1 MCSFHGCCDSGIH
14 SERNT
19 PNLRSGPDRSR
30 HNKDLIFEGSMQST
44 VSEPREVTRLN
55 ARPDHRSNR
64 HEHRSDR
71 HEPRSDHRRDQHH
84 GRRDNT
90 LNTRSDSHMNSQSD
104 NPVNARPS
112 DTNLK
117 NVHVVISG
125 KVQGVYYRKWTV
137 ENATKLSL
145 NGWVRNCKDGTVEAV
160 FSGKPNAVDH
170 MVNICK
176 SGPSRARVANVE
188 VTTAAGPPKKGFEQ
202 LDDKRW

>member
-1 MCSFHGCCDSGIH
+1 VIHGVFSVV
-14 SERNT
+14 T
-19 PNLRSGPDRSR
+19 T
-30 HNKDLIFEGSMQST
+30 ST
-44 VSEPREVTRLN
+44 MTQLML
-55 ARPDHRSNR
+55 
-64 HEHRSDR
+64 
-71 HEPRSDHRRDQHH
+71 Q
-84 GRRDNT
+84 
-90 LNTRSDSHMNSQSD
+90 
-104 NPVNARPS
+104 
-112 DTNLK
+112 
-117 NVHVVISG
+117 VHVVISG

-145 NGWVRNCKDGTVEAV
+145 NGWVRNCKDGTVEAM

>member
-30 HNKDLIFEGSMQST
+30 HNRDLVFEGSMPST

-71 HEPRSDHRRDQHH
+71 HEPHSDHRRDQHH

-90 LNTRSDSHMNSQSD
+90 LNTRSDSLMNSQSD

-117 NVHVVISG
+117 NVTSFPHSSFKFQIIL
-125 KVQGVYYRKWTV
+125 
-137 ENATKLSL
+137 KL
-145 NGWVRNCKDGTVEAV
+145 
-160 FSGKPNAVDH
+160 
-170 MVNICK
+170 
-176 SGPSRARVANVE
+176 GPSS
-188 VTTAAGPPKKGFEQ
+188 
-202 LDDKRW
+202 